1 MPRNFRDTTPD
12 IDTILHD
19 TVAAAG
25 AGAALVGG
33 VAQILDLG
41 PGRMDGR
48 VVIDASAFTAGPGDL
63 STVVAQFSNTAAMNA
78 GLMNGGALMFG
89 DVTVNFQSADTVAP
103 YHQELGVTNQIN
115 GVTYRYMRLWIVYAA
130 AGSLTFTAW
139 LKKAA

>member
-1 MPRNFRDTTPD
+1 MPRNQKDATFD

-19 TVAAAG
+19 TAPAAA
-25 AGAALVGG
+25 AGAALVGT

-48 VVIDASAFTAGPGDL
+48 VIVDASAGLVGGGQL
-63 STVVAQFSNTAAMNA
+63 STVVVQFSNTAIMNA
-78 GLMNGGALMFG
+78 GLMNGGAMQFG
-89 DVTVNFQSADTVAP
+89 ALAVCFQSADTAFP
-103 YHQELGVTNQIN
+103 IHQELGVTNQIN